1 MELGSKRSLR
11 REFLGAV
18 ALVIIYSDMQM
29 GRLATTPRCTAS
41 EKIFPFFSHLRSKH
55 FMCVCVCV
63 FVLVRVC
70 VSLCISVWG
79 FFVMQITLALMRFFY
94 FPLSDTKLSRFVF
107 GRLISI
113 NN

>member
-55 FMCVCVCV
+55 FFLCVCVCV
-63 FVLVRVC
+63 C
-70 VSLCISVWG
+70 VSACVCESV
-79 FFVMQITLALMRFFY
+79 Y
-94 FPLSDTKLSRFVF
+94 
-107 GRLISI
+107 
-113 NN
+113 